1 MTNRWRDIPCSW
13 VRRISIVKMTTLS
26 KALFKYNPYQIT
38 NGIFQQN
45 QNKKFMICREAQ
57 KNPKSQSNLEKEKL
71 CWKNQASCPHI
82 ILPSCSNQN
91 YFVLAQKTE
100 INQCNKIE
108 SSEVNPHTYGH
119 LIYDKG
125 GKRINGKKTK
135 SSLFNKWC
143 QGNWPAPCKRM
154 KSGHSLIPYTKVKSK
169 WMKDLNLRLD
179 TMKLLEENRGRTL
192 FDVNHSKIFF

>member
-1 MTNRWRDIPCSW
+1 MTNRWRDTPCSW

-45 QNKKFMICREAQ
+45 QNKKFIICREAQ

-82 ILPSCSNQN
+82 LPSCINQN
-91 YFVLAQKTE
+91 YFVLSQKTE

-125 GKRINGKKTK
+125 GKHINGKKTK

-143 QGNWPAPCKRM
+143 QGNWTAPCKRM
-154 KSGHSLIPYTKVKSK
+154 KSEHSLIPYTKVNSK
-169 WMKDLNLRLD
+169 WMKDLNLSLD